1 MAARRRSSP
10 DAEQRNPGRLVGSRA
25 PTLRHR
31 ERIRAIADPR
41 SQVIAAISV
50 NPGLIWAGYGGDP
63 RSSILPNGLINMKIG
78 TLLTTAIVSLS
89 ALVGGLA
96 VYVAVTKYQTMEKAA
111 VAQSRLEIVRAV
123 GDIPRYLNSERGFA
137 TNIMFG
143 AATVDPKQRADLNE
157 KMRKP
162 TDGARDKMNA
172 IRKALPGPLEDGEAV
187 AAGMDGLNAK
197 FAALREAMDKAIDGP
212 AETRKDAAKK
222 IIADNAVFNA
232 AVTTLLDTQVRKMA
246 LLDGDAYRQAVYA
259 NIAWNLRD
267 VGGYNASL
275 HKNLVGAKRAATDAE
290 KMDLGRAQG
299 RADQILMSLQEL
311 RGNPATPAN
320 VAAALE
326 KMNEAYVGRF
336 GLELKL
342 VKDGATSGK
351 YEHDVDTFYAESQLG
366 LNSVIGVR
374 DAFYDNAEQV
384 LGAAYS
390 SARLSFLIALAVL
403 AAAAIAS
410 VGLVMM
416 VRRRVCKPIVDLT
429 GRMSHLATG
438 DVSGEIPGADR
449 DDEIGAM
456 AAAVRVFKDN
466 MIEAD
471 RLAAEKEAENDIK
484 VRRAQKLDELTRA
497 FEAKVT
503 ELVGGLSAASAVME
517 DTAQSMSATSSATN
531 RQAAVVAA
539 ASEQTSTNVQTV
551 ASATEELTS
560 SISEIGRQVAQST
573 TVAARAVD
581 NARRTGDTARSLAEG
596 AQKIGDVV
604 TLIQSIAA
612 QTNLLALNATIEAAR
627 AGEAGRGFAVVA
639 SEVKSLAGQT
649 AKATTEI
656 SEQIAAIQAASDET
670 VTAIKNVV
678 DVITEIDQIGTAIA
692 AAIEEQG
699 SATKEISRSVQEAA
713 RGTQEVNSNIS
724 GVQKAADDNG
734 AAANQVLGAAEQ
746 LSSQSRDLA
755 GQVNRFLAEV
765 RAA

>member
-1 MAARRRSSP
+1 
-10 DAEQRNPGRLVGSRA
+10 
-25 PTLRHR
+25 
-31 ERIRAIADPR
+31 
-41 SQVIAAISV
+41 
-50 NPGLIWAGYGGDP
+50 
-63 RSSILPNGLINMKIG
+63 MKIG

-89 ALVGGLA
+89 AVGGGFA
-96 VYVAVTKYQTMEKAA
+96 VYVAATKYQTMDKVS
-111 VAQSRLEIVRAV
+111 VAQSRLEIVRAI

-137 TNIMFG
+137 TNILFG
-143 AATVDPKQRADLNE
+143 PATVDPKQRAELND
-157 KMRKP
+157 KLRKS

-172 IRKALPGPLEDGEAV
+172 IRKALPGSLDDGEAV
-187 AAGMDGLNAK
+187 GAGIDGLNAK
-197 FAALREAMDKAIDGP
+197 FSALREAMDKAIDGP
-212 AETRKDAAKK
+212 AEARKDAAKK

-246 LLDGDAYRQAVYA
+246 LLDGAAYRQAVYA

-275 HKNLVGAKRAATDAE
+275 HKNLVAAKRVATDPE
-290 KMDLGRAQG
+290 KMDLMRAQG
-299 RADQILMSLQEL
+299 RTDQILMSLQEL

-320 VAAALE
+320 VATAVE
-326 KMNEAYVGRF
+326 KMNEDYAGRF
-336 GLELKL
+336 GQELKL
-342 VKDGATSGK
+342 VKEGAISGK
-351 YEHDVDTFYAESQLG
+351 YEHDVEAFYAESQRG

-390 SARLSFLIALAVL
+390 SARFSFLIALAALV
-403 AAAAIAS
+403 AVAIAS
-410 VGLVMM
+410 VGLVIM

-438 DVSGEIPGADR
+438 DVSTEIPGAER

-456 AAAVRVFKDN
+456 AAAVQVFKDN
-466 MIEAD
+466 MVKAD
-471 RLAAEKEAENDIK
+471 HLAAEKEAENDVK
-484 VRRAQKLDELTRA
+484 VRRAQKLDELTRL
-497 FEAKVT
+497 FEAKVS
-503 ELVGGLSAASAVME
+503 ELVGGLSAASGVME
-517 DTAQSMSATSSATN
+517 DTAESMSSTASATN

-560 SISEIGRQVAQST
+560 SISEISRQVAQST
-573 TVAARAVD
+573 AVAARAVD
-581 NARRTGDTARSLAEG
+581 NARRSGETARLLADG
-596 AQKIGDVV
+596 AQKIGDVI
-604 TLIQSIAA
+604 TLIQSIAE

-627 AGEAGRGFAVVA
+627 AGDAGRGFAVVA

-724 GVQKAADDNG
+724 GVQKAADDTG
-734 AAANQVLGAAEQ
+734 TAAHQVLGAAEQ
-746 LSSQSRDLA
+746 LSSQSKDLA
-755 GQVNRFLAEV
+755 GQVNRFLADV